1 MYLGDSGRIFTT
13 GFSRYND
20 REYCVWS
27 QHDLSKPLERDSI
40 DSSSGVLFPFY
51 DHDTRIIFLAGKGD
65 GNVRYFELPQY
76 VLTILYNGYKKF
88 CYVSFCV

>member
-13 GFSRYND
+13 GFSRFND

-27 QHDLSKPLERDSI
+27 QHDLSKALERDSI

-51 DHDTRIIFLAGKGD
+51 DYDTKIIFLAGKGD
-65 GNVRYFELPQY
+65 GNVRYCKRSYQKYLLCNINASLFLK
-76 VLTILYNGYKKF
+76 TTWIA
-88 CYVSFCV
+88 